1 VDAVIGAAEEAFV
14 SPVEPLGGGPP
25 QDAGNASTV
34 EAAPLDGKTGA
45 VLVVQQPDVEHAH
58 ATLRALVAALLVLG
72 YA

>member
-1 VDAVIGAAEEAFV
+1 
-14 SPVEPLGGGPP
+14 
-25 QDAGNASTV
+25 
-34 EAAPLDGKTGA
+34 